1 MTKYL
6 FLSISCA
13 FFSLFVTSTEATS
26 FDQSSGIFKSDKKT
40 VYPLLAARE
49 TYQHR
54 GEATQKV
61 SPRSDAL
68 DPAPSQIAIT
78 LAEDELDAQKQEV
91 YDQLVGKNET
101 KKVDTESIAFTESL
115 KVKILENGTWQLD
128 PVLLRGGIL
137 ANSQDGRILNLRVVV
152 EPDTTGKNTVKL
164 TWKPSNQMLGNI
176 VISGGS
182 LSTMRSGTDVEC
194 LKSFKL
200 SNFTQFYIEQAV
212 FEVKVIAGEGWNE
225 SVMISASRVPES
237 DVISIDIP
245 PFVSPSSCTDLKF
258 LIEVKQ
264 CSLRNGMSCAAA
276 VLLPTQ
282 YKD

>member
-13 FFSLFVTSTEATS
+13 FFSLFVTSTGAAS
-26 FDQSSGIFKSDKKT
+26 LDHSSGIFKSNKKS
-40 VYPLLAARE
+40 VYSLLTARE
-49 TYQHR
+49 TDQHQ

-61 SPRSDAL
+61 SPRFDAVV
-68 DPAPSQIAIT
+68 PAPSQIAIT
-78 LAEDELDAQKQEV
+78 LVEDELDAQKQEV
-91 YDQLVGKNET
+91 YDQLVGKNKTE
-101 KKVDTESIAFTESL
+101 KVDTESIAFTESL

-137 ANSQDGRILNLRVVV
+137 ANSQDGRILNLRVVI
-152 EPDTTGKNTVKL
+152 EPDANGKNTVKL
-164 TWKPSNQMLGNI
+164 TWKPSNRMLGNI

-182 LSTMRSGTDVEC
+182 LSTMKSGDDVEC

-212 FEVKVIAGEGWNE
+212 FEVRVVARDGWDE
-225 SVMISASRVPES
+225 SVMVSASRVPES

-258 LIEVKQ
+258 VIEVKQ
-264 CSLRNGMSCAAA
+264 CSLRNGMSCATA
-276 VLLPTQ
+276 VLLPST
-282 YKD
+282 YSD

>member
-26 FDQSSGIFKSDKKT
+26 LDQSSGIFKSDKEF
-40 VYPLLAARE
+40 VRPLITARGA
-49 TYQHR
+49 YQHHR
-54 GEATQKV
+54 EEIQKV
-61 SPRSDAL
+61 SPRSD
-68 DPAPSQIAIT
+68 T
-78 LAEDELDAQKQEV
+78 LVPVRFQTARTLEKDEPDTQKREV
-91 YDQLVGKNET
+91 YDQLVGNNEDE
-101 KKVDTESIAFTESL
+101 KVETESIAFTESL
-115 KVKILENGTWQLD
+115 KVKILQDGTWQLD

-137 ANSQDGRILNLRVVV
+137 ANSQDGRVLNLRVVI
-152 EPDTTGKNTVKL
+152 EPDSTGKNTVKL
-164 TWKPSNQMLGNI
+164 TWKPSNRMLGNI

-182 LSTMRSGTDVEC
+182 LSTMKSGADVEC

-212 FEVKVIAGEGWNE
+212 FEVRVVARDGWDE
-225 SVMISASRVPES
+225 SVMVSASRVPES

-264 CSLRNGMSCAAA
+264 CSLRNGMSCATA
-276 VLLPTQ
+276 VLLPST
-282 YKD
+282 YSN